1 MAEETVDQLRKKL
14 EQAHQVIA
22 QLMDTASCSGTE
34 AHRALGYFAG
44 DDFQDD
50 FLPWPRHDDEGL
62 RPDELSAANDG

>member
-1 MAEETVDQLRKKL
+1 MAEETTDQLKKKL

-22 QLMDTASCSGTE
+22 HLMDTASCSGSE

-44 DDFQDD
+44 GGFDEN
-50 FLPWPRHDDEGL
+50 FLPWPRRDDEGL

>member
-1 MAEETVDQLRKKL
+1 MAEETADQLRKKL

-22 QLMDTASCSGTE
+22 QLMDKASCSGAE

-44 DDFQDD
+44 SDFDEN
-50 FLPWPRHDDEGL
+50 FLPWPRGDDEVL